1 MRSMRLYVVASALAG
16 LACSGDDG
24 PSDPSEPGNGNL
36 TVTVTNNQFTPSAL
50 SVPVNSTVTWQ
61 WNSGGVAHNVTFQD
75 GSPGSASLTSG
86 SFPRMFTAA
95 GSFPY
100 MCTLHPGM
108 AGSVSVTASTGGGGG
123 DTGGDGGGGDYP

>member
-1 MRSMRLYVVASALAG
+1 MRSMRLYIVAAAIAG

-24 PSDPSEPGNGNL
+24 PSEPGDTNNTSP
-36 TVTVTNNQFTPSAL
+36 TVTVTNNLFNPSAL

-75 GSPGSASLTSG
+75 GTASADLTSG
-86 SFPRMFTAA
+86 SFPRTFSTA
-95 GSFPY
+95 GNFPY

>member
-1 MRSMRLYVVASALAG
+1 MRSMRLYIVAAAIAG

-24 PSDPSEPGNGNL
+24 PSEPGDTNNTSP
-36 TVTVTNNQFTPSAL
+36 TVTVTNNQFNPSAL

-75 GSPGSASLTSG
+75 GTASASLTSG